1 MEITCTKPDYT
12 FQKLKTKSVN
22 GERHYVTGENQ
33 LYISITTMLGHFK
46 KKSIYEWRQRVG
58 EEEANKISKE
68 SSANGNRMHSAAE
81 LYLDG
86 KDYSN
91 YVQTQDEKNQFDIL
105 KSHLDNYLQETWW
118 QEETLY
124 SHRLGVAGRADCIG
138 LYEGAPTVIDFK
150 TSRKWKKKE
159 WIDDYFMQATF
170 YAMAFYEMTGYPIR
184 DIAILISVDKGKELQ
199 VYREKVKNWM
209 NPLWHKVQE
218 YNAIPIEG

>member
-1 MEITCTKPDYT
+1 MEKTYTKPNFEFET
-12 FQKLKTKSVN
+12 LRTKSVN
-22 GERHYVTGENQ
+22 GDRHYVTSENE

-58 EEEANKISKE
+58 EEEANRISKA
-68 SSANGNRMHSAAE
+68 SSSNGTRMHSATE

-86 KDYSN
+86 KDYSE
-91 YVQTQDEKNQFDIL
+91 YVKTEDEKNQFDIL
-105 KSHLDNYLQETWW
+105 RTHLDGYLEETWY

-124 SHRLGVAGRADCIG
+124 SNHLGVAGRVDCIG
-138 LYEGAPTVIDFK
+138 LYNGKPTIIDFK
-150 TSRKWKKKE
+150 TSRKFKKRE

-170 YAMAFYEMTGYPIR
+170 YAMAFYEMTDYPIR

-199 VYREKVKNWM
+199 VYTDKVKNWM
-209 NPLWHKVQE
+209 NPLWHKVRE